1 MFLSMKKAVAFFVFM
16 LCLLPLC
23 AAGAEENAALFPE
36 KGENGK
42 MGYINR
48 AGEWVIAPQFDSAG
62 DFRGNYASVAIYPA
76 DYAPETDDLWDM
88 DCDGIIDRNGDFV
101 LPPTYSLAAGQSGSY
116 FGGKDTGIWLVYR
129 RGDYVWGE
137 DEEGEEILLQCP
149 LYGFFDIPSGC
160 FSGLKW
166 GNVWHWC
173 SDSRLIPVMDEAGA
187 GYADRSTGE
196 LVIPCRYFA
205 TDPGNFHEGVASVA
219 YMDEDWN
226 PLDFFLIDE
235 TGAEI
240 PLPEGIHAQYASY
253 ASEGRIT
260 VENEEE
266 LQGYA
271 DLRGNVV
278 IPPQFLRAS
287 EVEDGLA
294 LVRFREGDWGFID
307 REGNTVS
314 RGYQDDGYWGPDY
327 KNGALV
333 VQTAPHAFSVYAVTG
348 EELFSFAFPE
358 NLERFDL
365 RPPMENGL
373 CWFYESEKGEGF
385 RWGLV
390 NLRGEIV
397 SEAQW
402 LLGDFEPMDF
412 PEGLQLVMRD
422 RKWGYIDETGQVAL
436 PLIYDWAYSFE
447 NGLAWVKIGGRCG
460 YIDHEGREVFFW
472 DTEE

>member
-1 MFLSMKKAVAFFVFM
+1 MKKAVALFVFM

-23 AAGAEENAALFPE
+23 AAGAEENAALFPA

-42 MGYINR
+42 MGFINR
-48 AGEWVIAPQFDSAG
+48 AGEWVIAPQFDFAG

-76 DYAPETDDLWDM
+76 DYDPETDDLWDM
-88 DCDGIIDRNGDFV
+88 DCDGIIDREGNFV
-101 LPPTYSLAAGQSGSY
+101 LPPAYSLAAGQSGSY
-116 FGGKDTGIWLVYR
+116 FGGKDTGIWLVHR
-129 RGDYVWGE
+129 RTDNVWGE
-137 DEEGEEILLQCP
+137 DEEGEEILLQNA

-173 SDSRLIPVMDEAGA
+173 SDSRLIPVMDEGGA

-196 LVIPCRYFA
+196 LVIPCQYFHS
-205 TDPGNFHEGVASVA
+205 DPGNFHEGVASVA

-240 PLPEGIHAQYASY
+240 PLPEGIHSLYASS
-253 ASEGRIT
+253 ASEGRIA
-260 VENEEE
+260 VENEGKM
-266 LQGYA
+266 QGYA
-271 DLRGNVV
+271 DLQGNVV
-278 IPPQFLRAS
+278 IPPQFLRAL
-287 EVEDGLA
+287 EFEDGLA
-294 LVRFREGDWGFID
+294 LVRFREGDWGFIN

-314 RGYQDDGYWGPDY
+314 RGYHDDGYWGPDY
-327 KNGALV
+327 NNGALV
-333 VQTAPHAFSVYAVTG
+333 VQTAPDAFTVYAVTG
-348 EELFSFAFPE
+348 EELFTFTFPE

-365 RPPMENGL
+365 RPPMKNGL
-373 CWFYESEKGEGF
+373 CWFFEYEKGTGYLG
-385 RWGLV
+385 GLV

-402 LLGDFEPMDF
+402 QLADFEPTDF
-412 PEGLQLVMRD
+412 PEGLQLVMKD
-422 RKWGYIDETGQVAL
+422 GKWGYIDETGQIAL
-436 PLIYDWAYSFE
+436 RLIYDRAYSFE
-447 NGLAWVKIGGRCG
+447 NGLARVKIGNRCG

-472 DTEE
+472 DAE

>member
-1 MFLSMKKAVAFFVFM
+1 MKKMIVLLALM
-16 LCLLPLC
+16 LCLLPFC
-23 AAGAEENAALFPE
+23 AAGAEENAALFPA

-42 MGYINR
+42 MGFINR

-62 DFRGNYASVAIYPA
+62 DFRGNYASVSVYPA
-76 DYAPETDDLWDM
+76 DYDPEKDDLWDM
-88 DCDGIIDRNGDFV
+88 DCDGIIDREGNFV
-101 LPPTYSLAAGQSGSY
+101 LPPAYSLAAGQSGSY
-116 FGGKDTGIWLVYR
+116 FGCKDTGIWLVHR
-129 RGDYVWGE
+129 RTDNVWGE
-137 DEEGEEILLQCP
+137 DEEGEEILLQNA

-173 SDSRLIPVMDEAGA
+173 SDSRLIPVMDEGGA

-196 LVIPCRYFA
+196 LVIPCQYFHS
-205 TDPGNFHEGVASVA
+205 DPGNFHEGVASVA

-240 PLPEGIHAQYASY
+240 PLPEGIHSLYASS
-253 ASEGRIT
+253 ASEGRIA
-260 VENEEE
+260 VENEEG

-271 DLRGNVV
+271 DLQGNVV
-278 IPPQFLRAS
+278 IPPQFLRVL
-287 EVEDGLA
+287 EFEDGLA
-294 LVRFREGDWGFID
+294 LVRFREGDWGFIN

-314 RGYQDDGYWGPDY
+314 RGYHDDGYWGPDY
-327 KNGALV
+327 NNGALV
-333 VQTAPHAFSVYAVTG
+333 VQTAPDAFTVYAVTG
-348 EELFSFAFPE
+348 EELFTFTFPE

-365 RPPMENGL
+365 RPPMKNGL
-373 CWFYESEKGEGF
+373 CWFFEYEKGTGYLG
-385 RWGLV
+385 GLV

-402 LLGDFEPMDF
+402 QLADFEPTDF
-412 PEGLQLVMRD
+412 QEGLQLVMKD
-422 RKWGYIDETGQVAL
+422 GKWGYIDETGQIDL
-436 PLIYDWAYSFE
+436 RLIYDRAYSFE
-447 NGLAWVKIGGRCG
+447 NGLARVKIGNRCG

-472 DTEE
+472 DAE